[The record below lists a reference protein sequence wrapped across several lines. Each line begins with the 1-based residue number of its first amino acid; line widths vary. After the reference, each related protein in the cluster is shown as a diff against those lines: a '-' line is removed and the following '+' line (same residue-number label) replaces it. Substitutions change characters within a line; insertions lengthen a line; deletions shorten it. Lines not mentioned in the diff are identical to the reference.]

1 MKKLSYVLLAV
12 LSVAGLGLAQNQ
24 QNETSP
30 PPQRP
35 PHPRMGMSGFPGMSG
50 IPGLGKDWWRN
61 SEIAQQINLS
71 DTQKQSLSE
80 IFSAHRG
87 TLIQL
92 RGNVETE
99 EGKLR
104 ALLDQDQPQ
113 QEQVMTEVAQLQRQR
128 NALENEFVVMS
139 LAFRGVLNSDQWK
152 QLRSLAGQRMMNF
165 KMRHAERGAGT
176 NSPPQPQ

>member
-1 MKKLSYVLLAV
+1 MKRWSYFFLIVLLA
-12 LSVAGLGLAQNQ
+12 AGLTSAQNPS
-24 QNETSP
+24 ETAP
-30 PPQRP
+30 PPQGRS
-35 PHPRMGMSGFPGMSG
+35 HPRMGMSGFPGMPG

-71 DTQKQSLSE
+71 DTQKQNLGQ

-104 ALLDQDQPQ
+104 SLLDQDQPQ
-113 QEQVMTEVAQLQRQR
+113 QDQVMAEVAQLQKQR
-128 NALENEFVVMS
+128 NALENEFVAMS

-152 QLRSLAGQRMMNF
+152 QLRSLASQRMMNF
-165 KMRHAERGAGT
+165 KIRHAQNSTQG